1 MDFLMGNLFGTDG
14 VRGVANLELTGSL
27 AFHLGQAGAYVLTK
41 ETHRQPK
48 ILVARDTR
56 ISGLMLE
63 SALVAGICSMGAKA
77 ICIGVVPT
85 PAVAFLIRE
94 LGLDAGVMI
103 SASHNPVEFN
113 GIKFFNNAGYKLR
126 DELEDEIEELLKNPD
141 SLVLPTGAEIGTWE
155 IKEDVINLYID
166 YLCDTLPSDLGGLR
180 VLLDCA
186 NGAASKVA
194 PMVLKKLGAEIEVI
208 HNKPNGL
215 NINQKCGSTHMG
227 DLSRQVVGRKMQVGI
242 AFDGDADRCLAVD
255 EFGNIVDGDQIMS
268 IVGLDMKNDDKLA
281 KNTIVATVMSNLGF
295 KIMCE
300 EQVINLECTPVG
312 DRYVLENMLANQY
325 NLGGEQSGHV
335 IFLDYNTTG
344 DGLLTAIQLLYVV
357 KKTGKTL
364 SELGAVM
371 KLYPQVLRNA
381 KVTNEKKYSY
391 KEDQEIQHLINQA
404 EEEFCG
410 KGRVLIRP
418 SGTEPL
424 VRVMIEGEDQ
434 EAIDAW
440 ADKISNFIEKKLS

>member
-1 MDFLMGNLFGTDG
+1 MGKLFGTDG
-14 VRGVANLELTGSL
+14 VRGVANLELTGNL
-27 AFHLGQAGAYVLTK
+27 AFQLGQAGAYVLTK
-41 ETHRQPK
+41 ETHKQPK

-94 LGLDAGVMI
+94 LGVDAGVMI

-113 GIKFFNNAGYKLR
+113 GIKFFNNEGYKLR
-126 DELEDEIEELLKNPD
+126 DELEDEIEALLKDNN
-141 SLVLPTGAEIGTWE
+141 SLSLPIGSKIGTWE
-155 IKEDVINLYID
+155 MKEDVLDLYVD
-166 YLCDTLPSDLGGLR
+166 FLCDTIPSDLGGLR

-215 NINQKCGSTHMG
+215 NINQKCGSTHLG
-227 DLSRQVVGRKMQVGI
+227 DLSRQVVGRKMQIGI

-255 EFGNIVDGDQIMS
+255 ENGNLVDGDQIMS
-268 IVGLDMKNDDKLA
+268 IIGLDMKNDDKLA
-281 KNTIVATVMSNLGF
+281 NNTIVATVMSNLGF

-300 EQVINLECTPVG
+300 ENDINLECTQVG
-312 DRYVLENMLANQY
+312 DRYVLENMLENNH

-344 DGLLTAIQLLYVV
+344 DGLLTAIQLLYVI
-357 KKTGKTL
+357 KKTGKKL
-364 SELGAVM
+364 SELSSIM
-371 KLYPQVLRNA
+371 KLYPQVLKNA
-381 KVTNEKKYSY
+381 KVTNKKKYSY
-391 KEDQEIQHLINQA
+391 NEDIEIQELIKKA
-404 EEEFCG
+404 EAEFCG

-424 VRVMIEGEDQ
+424 VRVMIEGENQKLIED
-434 EAIDAW
+434 W
-440 ADKISNFIEKKLS
+440 ANKISQLIEKNLN